1 MVASCA
7 NSISVQSF
15 AVGISALSSAICNDA
30 ISSLRNIAGVAGETG
45 SVCFIAGLAERVEL
59 LTNTLSIL
67 VEALRAVE
75 ADSVVEVGTVD
86 IHIGD

>member
-1 MVASCA
+1 M
-7 NSISVQSF
+7 
-15 AVGISALSSAICNDA
+15 
-30 ISSLRNIAGVAGETG
+30 RNVAGVAGETG

-86 IHIGD
+86 VHIGD